1 MALFNYAN
9 REITAKIVYYG
20 PGVCGKTTSLQY
32 IHERIAPDQRG
43 RLLSLATETDR
54 TIFFDLLPLKVG
66 EIRGFKLRF
75 QLYTVPGQV
84 KYNQTRKLVLQGA
97 DAIVF
102 VADSQVS
109 CREANVESFKNLQDN
124 LKEQGKTWEDMP
136 LVYEFNKRDLPNLL
150 SIEDLNR
157 DLNARKLPYF
167 PTVATK
173 GVGVMESLEAISKL
187 ALQDIESRL
196 VATTTA
202 GTAESTAEEE
212 FAAVS
217 ESLDLAGGEELA
229 ADTSL
234 TFSNEELDALNL
246 ESELDVFLG
255 SGEKTLET
263 KPIGYDNDIPI
274 QEVEIQQE
282 NIAQTGTLKESEF
295 FDLKGIE
302 EQALRELD
310 DFLEGKAG
318 DEALSFGELGPET
331 PTADSGQTEENLF
344 AFVESPDVQQ
354 SSRFDGGD
362 LDFSFSAEVP
372 EAPDSEQA
380 ESLEISEPPSE
391 ESETIFDFSLEDKA
405 PQPEVE
411 ETELTFSLEE
421 EPDKELLAPQTE
433 DFALDESPLTFDLE
447 EQSPPSPASDHD
459 ELLEFNLEEEPEE
472 PGLDQ
477 GTKESPLKVEEE
489 PLELEATE
497 TLPSFALSEEDLRG
511 ESTPL
516 STEAEE
522 LVEFTLGEEP
532 QSPEGGT
539 SAFESSPKA
548 EIESLDLSE
557 SDLDLAFG
565 ETETSEEKPSFDE
578 FEAAEEAPDFRITDS
593 VKFEMQHG
601 EEISSVTP
609 FEKQLDELSED
620 MFTTEEKTSAEEF
633 QPETSET
640 AQEEPF
646 QHIADESTRLAVLA
660 KHFYHKGE
668 IYRAKQT
675 VSDNILAI
683 VMYYTAIE
691 TELKAAA
698 LKYETC
704 NPTVASLKIV
714 LDSLEEET
722 GKTIT
727 GKKSI
732 LDNIVKIKND
742 LQLETVYPDPEGCE
756 LAARICE
763 RFLSTF
769 AQDFLAVDFTALSPA
784 LAKAPEA

>member
-97 DAIVF
+97 DAVVF
-102 VADSQVS
+102 VADSQAS
-109 CREANVESFKNLQDN
+109 GREANIESFKNLQEN
-124 LKEQGKTWEDMP
+124 LKEQGKKWEDMP
-136 LVYEFNKRDLPNLL
+136 LVYEFNKRDLSNLL

-157 DLNARKLPYF
+157 DLNLRKLPYF

-202 GTAESTAEEE
+202 GTAEEQIEEE
-212 FAAVS
+212 VLFS
-217 ESLDLAGGEELA
+217 ESLGLAIGEELT
-229 ADTSL
+229 DTSL
-234 TFSNEELDALNL
+234 TFSNEELDSLNL

-310 DFLEGKAG
+310 DFLEGK
-318 DEALSFGELGPET
+318 DSDDVLSFDTFEQEV
-331 PTADSGQTEENLF
+331 PTSDSGQTEENLF
-344 AFVESPDVQQ
+344 AFAESPDAQK

-372 EAPDSEQA
+372 EASDSGQE
-380 ESLEISEPPSE
+380 EPLEISELPSE

-405 PQPEVE
+405 QQPEVE
-411 ETELTFSLEE
+411 ETELVFSLEE
-421 EPDKELLAPQTE
+421 ESAKDFLAPQAE
-433 DFALDESPLTFDLE
+433 DFTLNEVPLTFELE
-447 EQSPPSPASDHD
+447 EQVPPATSSEHD
-459 ELLEFNLEEEPEE
+459 ELLELNLEEEPEKFSF
-472 PGLDQ
+472 DQ
-477 GTKESPLKVEEE
+477 GTKESPKLEGESSELKE
-489 PLELEATE
+489 TE
-497 TLPSFALSEEDLRG
+497 TLPSFTLSEEDLRG
-511 ESTPL
+511 ESTL
-516 STEAEE
+516 LTTETEE
-522 LVEFTLGEEP
+522 IVEFTLGEEL
-532 QSPEGGT
+532 QSPEGET
-539 SAFESSPKA
+539 SSFESASKA

-557 SDLDLAFG
+557 SDLDVAFG
-565 ETETSEEKPSFDE
+565 ETETNEEKPSFGE

-593 VKFEMQHG
+593 VRFEMQHG

-620 MFTTEEKTSAEEF
+620 MFTTEEKTPAEEF
-633 QPETSET
+633 QPATSEAT
-640 AQEEPF
+640 QEETF
-646 QHIADESTRLAVLA
+646 QQIADESTRLTVLA
-660 KHFYHKGE
+660 KHFYHKAE
-668 IYRAKQT
+668 SYRAKQT
-675 VSDNILAI
+675 VSDDILAI

-691 TELKAAA
+691 TALKAAA

-714 LDSLEEET
+714 LDSIEEET

-732 LDNIVKIKND
+732 LDNIVKLKND
-742 LQLETVYPDPEGCE
+742 IQLETVYPDHEGCE

-763 RFLSTF
+763 RFLTTF

-784 LAKAPEA
+784 LAKTC